1 MGFDDVVRATKES
14 QQGVE
19 QSLSG
24 NQRKNKGAAVFQPV
38 KPEIRRN
45 NLENISAHD
54 DTDDEENANEFG
66 EFGGMRARPQLRKL
80 STQEVEAHIINH
92 YQFRFL
98 CRYCVT
104 AAPRTDHRMNTSF
117 GQQR

>member
-1 MGFDDVVRATKES
+1 MSSEPPKKANKVLK
-14 QQGVE
+14 
-19 QSLSG
+19 QSHSG

-80 STQEVEAHIINH
+80 STQEVEAHIIN
-92 YQFRFL
+92 YQFRFS